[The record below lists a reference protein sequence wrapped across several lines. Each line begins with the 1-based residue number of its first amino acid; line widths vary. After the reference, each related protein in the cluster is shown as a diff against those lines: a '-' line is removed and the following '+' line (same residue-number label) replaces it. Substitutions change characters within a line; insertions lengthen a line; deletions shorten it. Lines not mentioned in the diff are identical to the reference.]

1 MSSNNIQPLPSLRSD
16 LHFLKAPNAHD
27 GSATWTLYDPVNN
40 RFYRISI
47 LIHHMLSR
55 WSINNSQ
62 QIIDQIANETV
73 FKPTQE
79 DIATLI
85 NFLQHNQLTNQSHT
99 QPASEYLAQHRKA
112 DTNFWE
118 KIAHQ
123 YLFFRIP
130 LFQPDAFLNRTYPFI
145 KQFFSTTFLNF
156 AILICITGLYL
167 VSRQWDVFANTFL
180 HFFSLQ
186 GILVYAIALIGVKT
200 IHELGHMYTA
210 KHYGCR
216 VPSMGLAFMVM
227 VPMIYSDMSDTWR
240 LYSKKQR
247 IHVAAAGILNELL
260 MAGICLFIWAFLPE
274 GILRSV
280 CFVIATTSL
289 ISSLLINITPFMRF
303 DGYYI
308 LSDWWGIDNL
318 QQRSFLLAKWKL
330 RQLLFGSVEE
340 KPEHFSPEI
349 EFKLIGYA
357 WFTWFYRLILFI
369 GIALLVY
376 HLFFKLLGII
386 LFAVEII
393 VLILVPLFK
402 EVRHW
407 WMLKNS
413 IQLNNRLRI
422 WMLIL
427 ISFIGLLFI
436 PWNSH
441 IYIPGVLTSANYST
455 IFTPESAQIVSI
467 EIQTGQKVDKDQ
479 VLIVLKSQKLDVEI
493 ELTRKRLELLELR
506 ATRAVVSRQEQDNLQ
521 VILEEIASESSK
533 LEGLEKQ
540 QKKLSLRAPFSGVI
554 TEMDETLHV
563 SRWVKSATPLFSI
576 MDSNTS
582 EIRGVVSEYELNRI
596 ELGQQA
602 SFYPEDLQL
611 PKLTAS
617 IDRIDKSEIR
627 NLDLTY
633 LISNYGGS
641 VATRNSKNGTFVP
654 ETTIY
659 AVYLGNVSSSVP
671 QKEIKGNI
679 FISGTPISLATRIY
693 EMITSVFIR
702 ESGF

>member
-1 MSSNNIQPLPSLRSD
+1 MSSNDIQSLPSLRSD

-27 GSATWTLYDPVNN
+27 GSTTWTLYDPVNN
-40 RFYRISI
+40 RFYRISV

-79 DIATLI
+79 DVTTLI
-85 NFLQHNQLTNQSHT
+85 NFLQYNQLTNQSHT
-99 QPASEYLAQHRKA
+99 QPASEYLMQHRN
-112 DTNFWE
+112 THTSFLM

-130 LFQPDAFLNRTYPFI
+130 LFQPDVFLNRTYPFI
-145 KQFFSTTFLNF
+145 KQLFSVTSLSF
-156 AILICITGLYL
+156 AILICIAGLYL
-167 VSRQWDVFANTFL
+167 VSRQWDEFVSTFL
-180 HFFSLQ
+180 YFFSLQ
-186 GILVYAIALIGVKT
+186 GILVYAVGLIGVKT

-240 LYSKKQR
+240 LSSKRQR
-247 IHVAAAGILNELL
+247 MHVAAAGVLNELL
-260 MAGICLFIWAFLPE
+260 IAGICLFIWAFLPE

-280 CFVIATTSL
+280 CFVVATTSL
-289 ISSLLINITPFMRF
+289 IGSLLINITPFMRF

-330 RQLLFGSVEE
+330 RQLLFGSIEE

-357 WFTWFYRLILFI
+357 WFTWLYRLILFI

-386 LFAVEII
+386 LFAVEI
-393 VLILVPLFK
+393 VALILVPLFK
-402 EVRHW
+402 EIRYW

-413 IQLNNRLRI
+413 IRLNNRLRI
-422 WMLIL
+422 WIL
-427 ISFIGLLFI
+427 IFISLISLLFI
-436 PWNSH
+436 PWNSN

-479 VLIVLKSQKLDVEI
+479 ILIVLKSQKLDVEI
-493 ELTRKRLELLELR
+493 ALTRRQLELLELR
-506 ATRAVVSRQEQDNLQ
+506 ATRSVISRQEQDNLQ

-540 QKKLSLRAPFSGVI
+540 QTKLTLRAPFSGVV

-563 SRWVKSATPLFSI
+563 SRWVKSATPLLSI

-596 ELGQQA
+596 EPGQQA

-617 IDRIDKSEIR
+617 VNRIDKSEIR

-633 LISNYGGS
+633 LVSNYGGS
-641 VATRNSKNGTFVP
+641 VATRSGKNGTFVP
-654 ETTIY
+654 EETIY
-659 AVYLGNVSSSVP
+659 AVYLDNVSSAVP
-671 QKEIKGNI
+671 QKEIKGSI
-679 FISGTPISLATRIY
+679 LISGTPISFATRIY

>member
-1 MSSNNIQPLPSLRSD
+1 MSSSNIQPLPSLRSD

-55 WSINNSQ
+55 WSINNGQ

-85 NFLQHNQLTNQSHT
+85 NFLQRNQLTNQSHA

-112 DTNFWE
+112 DTNLWK

-130 LFQPDAFLNRTYPFI
+130 LFQPDAFLNRTYPFV
-145 KQFFSTTFLNF
+145 KQLFSATFLSF
-156 AILICITGLYL
+156 AILIGIAGLYL

-386 LFAVEII
+386 LFVVEI
-393 VLILVPLFK
+393 VALILVPLFK
-402 EVRHW
+402 EVRYW
-407 WMLKNS
+407 WMLRNS

-427 ISFIGLLFI
+427 ISSISLLFI

-441 IYIPGVLTSANYST
+441 IYIPGVLTSANYSK

-467 EIQTGQKVDKDQ
+467 EIQSGQKVDKDQ

-533 LEGLEKQ
+533 LEGLERQ
-540 QKKLSLRAPFSGVI
+540 QEKLSLRAPFSGVI

-563 SRWVKSATPLFSI
+563 SGWVKSATPLFSI

-602 SFYPEDLQL
+602 SFYPEDIQL

-641 VATRNSKNGTFVP
+641 VATRSSKNGTFVP

-679 FISGTPISLATRIY
+679 FISGTPISLATRVY